1 MTAPAK
7 WTPLCWLTLEAQMD
21 SVTIL
26 ILFLQAVRLS
36 GHRGRLCFSGL
47 SSEVQPLPPEGTGPE
62 LQSSRRK
69 RIEAALCW
77 TGGSTLQTGETQVR
91 ICLCF
96 YIPLI
101 VMLLNT
107 EYTSKNV
114 NSPCISW
121 LYNYRLHVYL
131 GQWVSKR
138 EALYKLQ

>member
-1 MTAPAK
+1 
-7 WTPLCWLTLEAQMD
+7 MD

-96 YIPLI
+96 YIPLH

-107 EYTSKNV
+107 EYISKNV
-114 NSPCISW
+114 NSPCIS
-121 LYNYRLHVYL
+121 
-131 GQWVSKR
+131 
-138 EALYKLQ
+138 